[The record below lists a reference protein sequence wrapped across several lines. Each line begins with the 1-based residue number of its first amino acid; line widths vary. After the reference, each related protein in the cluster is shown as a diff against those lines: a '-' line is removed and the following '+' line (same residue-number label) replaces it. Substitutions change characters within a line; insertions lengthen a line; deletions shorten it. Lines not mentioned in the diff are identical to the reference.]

1 MPVVF
6 AGAVACD
13 GVGSSTAMSEGM
25 LETRNPQARAW
36 RWGFALAAAAILYI
50 AAVIGFIVIY

>member
-1 MPVVF
+1 
-6 AGAVACD
+6 
-13 GVGSSTAMSEGM
+13 MSEGM
-25 LETRNPQARAW
+25 VEARKPQARAW

>member
-1 MPVVF
+1 
-6 AGAVACD
+6 
-13 GVGSSTAMSEGM
+13 MSEGM